1 MNVMPE
7 GFEALDPLSQKLW
20 LITDMEMNRLRD
32 DLLTLAD
39 CVLDL
44 NHLVFDLKESL
55 AKPKDAL

>member
-7 GFEALDPLSQKLW
+7 GFDALDPLSQKLW

-39 CVLDL
+39 CVIDL
-44 NHLVFDLKESL
+44 NHLVFDLKEGK
-55 AKPKDAL
+55 A

>member
-7 GFEALDPLSQKLW
+7 GFDALDPLSRKLW

-39 CVLDL
+39 CVIDL
-44 NHLVFDLKESL
+44 NHLVFDLKEGK
-55 AKPKDAL
+55 A